1 MYRIKDKELL
11 YIALAGISVVFA
23 YPALYW
29 LALRTMVYSVWFNL
43 LTGTL

>member
-1 MYRIKDKELL
+1 MYRFKDKELM

-29 LALRTMVYSVWFNL
+29 LALELWCIAYGL
-43 LTGTL
+43 IY